1 MPKIDYET
9 KKAEA
14 IRWMNILG
22 IDPDVIQ
29 KFKDQGIVS
38 ACSGISGGF
47 IPLDDPE
54 LLEEIHRFEQEWDN
68 LVYFVVRTPSIYGQ
82 LDSLLFMDNY
92 SDEWEFAREELKD
105 GYVMTWT
112 LNRDYPSCSDM
123 GIFEKFYIISNDEV
137 ELDIEFSFR
146 PPFDK
151 LLEPIKDDIAQ
162 INKNKSSNRIG
173 NALTIAKGHIQEF
186 LECGL
191 SDVDNPSNMSTY
203 SNDGYFFRHKSL
215 SKVLLVD
222 LSQLYSNPFLQIRSF
237 KQRIDPQISAHS
249 SEPLTSEDKLEAIE
263 NISPKRLN
271 VYGETEVCR
280 IRQKQKVLSDIE
292 IQTVC
297 KRYRSGDSVYKLAKD
312 FECHRS
318 TISAVLK
325 RNGVEVTH
333 LASKKPELVKKVIE
347 LYAERKD
354 SIF

>member
-1 MPKIDYET
+1 MYRQAFDFASI
-9 KKAEA
+9 
-14 IRWMNILG
+14 IH
-22 IDPDVIQ
+22 
-29 KFKDQGIVS
+29 FS
-38 ACSGISGGF
+38 AFSF
-47 IPLDDPE
+47 
-54 LLEEIHRFEQEWDN
+54 Q
-68 LVYFVVRTPSIYGQ
+68 
-82 LDSLLFMDNY
+82 Y
-92 SDEWEFAREELKD
+92 SFRKPCREELKNED
-105 GYVMTWT
+105 LKLKNEEYKTKIPPICVD
-112 LNRDYPSCSDM
+112 R
-123 GIFEKFYIISNDEV
+123 IF
-137 ELDIEFSFR
+137 
-146 PPFDK
+146 
-151 LLEPIKDDIAQ
+151 A
-162 INKNKSSNRIG
+162 
-173 NALTIAKGHIQEF
+173 
-186 LECGL
+186 
-191 SDVDNPSNMSTY
+191 
-203 SNDGYFFRHKSL
+203 
-215 SKVLLVD
+215 LVD